1 MGHLS
6 SSFSSQY
13 AGQLEV
19 VLSGVWY
26 HGTRRDAGFSS
37 SNGTPNILLR
47 GYVGP
52 AGARH
57 YTQPIDR
64 YAPVVTALF
73 DYPGGGVEWQ
83 FGTETVAYTSG
94 GATGLYSYGFQDLR
108 LDLTLRR
115 SAT

>member
-1 MGHLS
+1 MAHLA

-13 AGQLEV
+13 TGQLEV

-37 SNGTPNILLR
+37 NNGTPNVLLR

-52 AGARH
+52 AGAYQ

-64 YAPVVTALF
+64 YAPVVVLLL
-73 DYPGGGVEWQ
+73 DYPGGGVTWNY
-83 FGTETVAYTSG
+83 GTELLANTSG

-108 LDLTLRR
+108 MDLTLRR
-115 SAT
+115 NAT